1 MNISEQ
7 ICLSREE
14 RERKQQVIYFLA
26 IEYRPKRGKRYIQTN
41 CVCCG
46 VVCDVRSVCVCV
58 CVLRCEC
65 DAHTRASE
73 AVHAH
78 MCNMCVSVM
87 TGVLV
92 FVDVYIY
99 AHVFMIYF
107 V

>member
-1 MNISEQ
+1 M
-7 ICLSREE
+7 
-14 RERKQQVIYFLA
+14 
-26 IEYRPKRGKRYIQTN
+26 
-41 CVCCG
+41 CCG
-46 VVCDVRSVCVCV
+46 VVCDVCSVCV